1 MSLNEV
7 VNVKQ
12 YCPAAKVDVAMS
24 IQGEMRGS
32 LMDGRVV
39 DCSFKDCMLFKSKKC
54 WIGAKI
60 LTAADELIS

>member
-1 MSLNEV
+1 MYQNEI

-12 YCPAAKVDVAMS
+12 YCPAAKVDVTMN

-32 LMDGRVV
+32 LADGRVV
-39 DCSFKDCMLFKSKKC
+39 GCSFKDCTLFKSKKC